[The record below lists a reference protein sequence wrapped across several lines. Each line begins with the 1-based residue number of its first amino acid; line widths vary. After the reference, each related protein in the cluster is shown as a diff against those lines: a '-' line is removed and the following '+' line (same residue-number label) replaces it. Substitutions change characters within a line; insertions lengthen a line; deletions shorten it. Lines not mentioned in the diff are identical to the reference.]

1 MYSYIKRNVNFNIFC
16 SYKYICT
23 YINWYAENKLFCVI
37 KNMKPMP
44 VVFSSDHGIKPY
56 LKRHKYLFWGTFVLL
71 EAKCD
76 I

>member
-1 MYSYIKRNVNFNIFC
+1 
-16 SYKYICT
+16 
-23 YINWYAENKLFCVI
+23 
-37 KNMKPMP
+37 MKPMP

-56 LKRHKYLFWGTFVLL
+56 LKRHTYLFWGTFVLL